1 MGMCSKSCCGLS
13 LGNVSLTAGQE
24 CMKHGARA
32 RLCPRNLQPSTGK
45 LGARTSARR
54 KGSVSATGR
63 KRRAIN
69 TVAEAKWLVEDI
81 GKQGVTGQERT
92 GWRRVS
98 LQDSKRRQGQTMRR
112 KISCNSIFST
122 IHFGLGHVPTVLRPT
137 RLSPRREWCTRR
149 ALYCCRHS
157 RASL

>member
-1 MGMCSKSCCGLS
+1 MHEARCKGQALSQESATQQTRSQDISKEEGECVCNRKEEKSNKHSCRSKMVGGRHWKTGGDWTREDRMEKS
-13 LGNVSLTAGQE
+13 QPAGQ
-24 CMKHGARA
+24 
-32 RLCPRNLQPSTGK
+32 
-45 LGARTSARR
+45 
-54 KGSVSATGR
+54 
-63 KRRAIN
+63 
-69 TVAEAKWLVEDI
+69 
-81 GKQGVTGQERT
+81 QE
-92 GWRRVS
+92 G
-98 LQDSKRRQGQTMRR
+98 QGQTMRR